1 MTANDGIDLERFVE
15 AQADVYPQAL
25 GELRAGRKRTH
36 WMWFVLP
43 QLRGLGYSEMAQFY
57 GIAGA
62 EEARAYLEHETL
74 GPRLRE
80 CMAAVLAVE
89 GRTALEIMG
98 SPDDLKLQSCAT
110 LFAAVSETG
119 SVFEQVLGKYFE
131 AEKCARTVAILREVK
146 S

>member
-1 MTANDGIDLERFVE
+1 MTANDGIDLERFIE
-15 AQADVYPQAL
+15 AQADVYSQAL

-57 GIAGA
+57 GIAGV

-98 SPDDLKLQSCAT
+98 SPDDLKLRSCAT
-110 LFAAVSETG
+110 LFAAVSEKG

-131 AEKCARTVAILREVK
+131 GEKCARTVAMLGDRQ
-146 S
+146 